1 MHRTT
6 PPTTP
11 SQLNPHAAQHVAQH
25 AAPHAGPHA
34 AKPAKAIEAP
44 QSQWI
49 DDDPILAT
57 VGPGT
62 IDPARWDEDL
72 SQDADALAELFLG
85 EAAFAPPIPPTPHD
99 EEPGDS
105 GDDDDDGDDHDGPQ
119 AHVEALVLGHLPV
132 LGSAWVGGY
141 AGIVANRLQRPV
153 GLARLRGG
161 YLTIDAV
168 GLGTAALESTDSL
181 HDALHAISAL
191 SGHWLIATDA
201 TDEPALIRGGNPSGV
216 TLLTSA
222 DDAAIVGSYQ
232 AIKGLLESQP
242 GESSWPED
250 ADLTIALAGSP
261 ADRSHHAG
269 DKIRSAVRTF
279 LGRRV
284 HLEICPQRINSSAA
298 RGVYAGPFTGSIT
311 QLASL
316 IHIGAGQSARAA
328 SAPAVEPKPVQHN
341 PALHKPAAVSTTA
354 VTPAPAAPEYVAA
367 AVQAPAAPAA
377 HPAPAAV
384 HPQAVQSPTQTATAA
399 SLSPFISGLS
409 RIDLVCPY
417 APAIELA
424 LDATGALHLVS
435 SADAF
440 TTLHRAAAW
449 ARAHEPLLRAALP
462 TFRSI
467 PASTS
472 PTCHVISED
481 PSLLRPLIE
490 SDVRV
495 HLLVKLAVGTQDI
508 AIARPLN

>member
-11 SQLNPHAAQHVAQH
+11 SPQLS
-25 AAPHAGPHA
+25 PHA
-34 AKPAKAIEAP
+34 AKPAKATAPP

-72 SQDADALAELFLG
+72 STDADALAELFLG
-85 EAAFAPPIPPTPHD
+85 NAAFSPPIPPTPID

-105 GDDDDDGDDHDGPQ
+105 GDDDDEGDDGSDPVTR
-119 AHVEALVLGHLPV
+119 VEALVLGHLPV
-132 LGSAWVGGY
+132 LGAAWVGGY
-141 AGIVANRLQRPV
+141 AGILANRLQHPV

-168 GLGTAALESTDSL
+168 GLGTAALQTTDSL
-181 HDALHAISAL
+181 HDAIHAISTL
-191 SGHWLIATDA
+191 SGHWLITTDA
-201 TDEPALIRGGNPSGV
+201 TDEPTLIRSGNPSGV

-261 ADRSHHAG
+261 AERSHQAG

-284 HLEICPQRINSSAA
+284 HLEICPQRINSTAT
-298 RGVYAGPFTGSIT
+298 RGLYAGPFTGTIT

-316 IHIGAGQSARAA
+316 IQAGARGPARSPSAATPTVELKTVQRQPAPPA
-328 SAPAVEPKPVQHN
+328 SEPVTPEVQTPAT
-341 PALHKPAAVSTTA
+341 PAAVLQPASPSSPQPA
-354 VTPAPAAPEYVAA
+354 TP
-367 AVQAPAAPAA
+367 
-377 HPAPAAV
+377 
-384 HPQAVQSPTQTATAA
+384 T
-399 SLSPFISGLS
+399 SLSPLITGLS

-424 LDATGALHLVS
+424 LDAAGALHLVS
-435 SADAF
+435 SADTFA
-440 TTLHRAAAW
+440 TLHRAAAW

-462 TFRSI
+462 TFRAA
-467 PASTS
+467 PACTP

-481 PSLLRPLIE
+481 PTLLRPLIE

-495 HLLVKLAVGTQDI
+495 HLLVKATIGTQAI
-508 AIARPLN
+508 ALARPLN